1 MKEEAKGLLGLP
13 PYRILDLTD
22 AQGFACGKVLG
33 DLGADVIKIERPG
46 GDPARDIGP
55 FYQRTHDPEKS
66 FYWLAFNTSKR
77 GITLNVETARGQEIF
92 KRLVETADFVIES
105 FPPGYMANLGL
116 GYEDL
121 ARIRP
126 SLIMTSISP
135 FGQTGPRS
143 HYKGSDLIGEATGGI
158 MYISG
163 SPERGPLAPVS
174 YQYAFTH
181 AGLQAAVGSL
191 IANYWRQQT
200 GEGQHVDISIQEAV
214 IFTIYPPVELWADSQ
229 VIQSRYGTK
238 LLRTQTVLGELVWRC
253 KNGYVLWRLM
263 TGALGHRTQALSDWM
278 EEEGKGGGL
287 TGIDWVSIDSAE
299 YSQEQLI
306 AWEKDF
312 ASFFLTKTKEEIFAE
327 ARRRGIMIFPVN
339 DVGEVWKDEQLKYR
353 CFWQEVY
360 HDELGIALTYPG
372 LPFKIPEADFKL
384 KRAPLIGEHNEA
396 IYCGE
401 LGMTKG
407 ELNSLSQANII

>member
-1 MKEEAKGLLGLP
+1 MNEKAKAILGS
-13 PYRILDLTD
+13 YRVLDLTD
-22 AQGFACGKVLG
+22 AQGFFCGKVLG

-46 GDPARDIGP
+46 GDPARNIGP
-55 FYQRTHDPEKS
+55 FYQEIHDPEKS

-77 GITLNVETARGQEIF
+77 GITLDIETARGQALF
-92 KRLVETADFVIES
+92 KRLAGTADFVVES
-105 FPPGYMANLGL
+105 FTPGYMDTFGI

-121 ARIRP
+121 SRIKP

-135 FGQTGPRS
+135 FGQTGPRA

-158 MYISG
+158 MHISG
-163 SPERGPLAPVS
+163 SPERGPLAPVN
-174 YQYAFTH
+174 YQYAFGH

-200 GEGQHVDISIQEAV
+200 GEGQHVDISIQESV
-214 IFTIYPPVELWADSQ
+214 IFTIYPPVELWDDSQ
-229 VIQSRYGTK
+229 VIQGRYGTK

-263 TGALGHRTQALSDWM
+263 TGGLGHRTQALSDWM
-278 EEEGKGGGL
+278 EEEGKAGDL
-287 TGIDWVSIDSAE
+287 SGIDWVLIDSAE

-312 ASFFLTKTKEEIFAE
+312 AGFFLTKTKEELWAE
-327 ARRRGIMIFPVN
+327 ARTRGIMLFPVN
-339 DVGEVWKDEQLKYR
+339 DVEDVWKDEQLTYR
-353 CFWQEVY
+353 RFWQEVE
-360 HDELGIALTYPG
+360 HTELGTSLTYPG
-372 LPFKIPEADFKL
+372 IPFKIPEVDFTL
-384 KRAPLIGEHNEA
+384 NRAPLVGEHNKE

-401 LGMTKG
+401 LGLSK
-407 ELNSLSQANII
+407 EDLKSLSQSNII